1 MERHSSA
8 LETEDPK
15 YIVQIWG
22 KGKKLLLFLVISSG
36 LRMSHLI
43 NIDPGLKDNL
53 TGIIEDFDNT
63 FFIYNQPLNAVL
75 IATYIPL
82 FLIALTT
89 NVLIILVVGRYRCLR
104 RYVFIR
110 IFGIFIFLST

>member
-1 MERHSSA
+1 M
-8 LETEDPK
+8 
-15 YIVQIWG
+15 
-22 KGKKLLLFLVISSG
+22 ISSG